1 MAIRKILTEESEV
14 LYKKSRKVEN
24 FDDRLSILIDDMF
37 ETMHKANGVGLA
49 APQIG
54 ILRRVVVIKIG
65 NEKIELVNPQ
75 IDERSGK
82 QTEEEGCLSCPN
94 FFGITLRPM
103 FVVVSGYDRHGKA
116 VKYDGKGLKARAF
129 CHEIDHLDG
138 ILFKSRLVS
147 KI

>member
-116 VKYDGKGLKARAF
+116 VKYAGRGLKARAF